1 MLQNPSL
8 YTEKSLDLGECL
20 MIMLLRGEELG
31 MDAEL
36 HVAGEEPCIAIRV
49 IMDNCAGKI
58 APFMASLGHGQENM
72 YVFDKLFADLL
83 ALP

>member
-20 MIMLLRGEELG
+20 MIMLLRGEEL
-31 MDAEL
+31 

-49 IMDNCAGKI
+49 IMDNGAGKI